1 MGELGTLRKLCI
13 KFERLWWG
21 KYKCRDLDYGAS
33 TLGENV
39 ETLLLAKREKIGS
52 KLCHVFARLIM
63 KDYGGERGVCFKI
76 GHFFSAHG
84 IHYPSNIS
92 MKGKVE
98 QLAENSVKKKEQFK
112 ELK

>member
-1 MGELGTLRKLCI
+1 
-13 KFERLWWG
+13 
-21 KYKCRDLDYGAS
+21 
-33 TLGENV
+33 
-39 ETLLLAKREKIGS
+39 
-52 KLCHVFARLIM
+52 M

-84 IHYPSNIS
+84 IYHPSNIS